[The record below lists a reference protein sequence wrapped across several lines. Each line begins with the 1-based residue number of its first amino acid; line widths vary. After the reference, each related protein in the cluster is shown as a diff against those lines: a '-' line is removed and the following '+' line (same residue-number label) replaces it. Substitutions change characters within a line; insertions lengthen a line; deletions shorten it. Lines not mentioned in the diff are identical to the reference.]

1 MSETATAVKFPYRY
15 DIVGSF
21 LRPQALKDARAKF
34 QAGDI
39 SQEELTKAED
49 AAITDLVNKEKK
61 VGLKA
66 VTDGEFRRS
75 WWHLDF
81 LWGLKGVA
89 KYDYRHSYKFHGAKT
104 RTDNAE
110 LAGKVA
116 YNPDHP
122 FFKAFE
128 FTKKVAGDDAVA
140 KQTIPSPTMLF
151 RDNRSDNWPKFYD
164 KREDYLSDLAK
175 AYRLTIKHF
184 ADLGCKYLQIDDTTW
199 AFLISKLNETKDNP
213 SEHAKYVHLAEDA
226 VTVLKG
232 ALEDRPK
239 GLTITTHI
247 CRGNFKST
255 FLFSGGY
262 QPVAKYLAQLDYD
275 GYFLEYDSDRAGD
288 FSRLDQIWNNRQ
300 DVRIVLGLVTSKSGK
315 LEDRDAIVKRI
326 HEAAEHVP
334 LANLCLSPQCGFAS
348 TEEGNIL
355 TEEQQWNKLKFIKD
369 IADSVWG

>member
-1 MSETATAVKFPYRY
+1 MTVSTKLRAPYRY

-21 LRPQALKDARAKF
+21 LRPAKLKEAREKF
-34 QAGDI
+34 KAGEIDR
-39 SQEELTKAED
+39 EALTKVED
-49 AAITDLVNKEKK
+49 ECINDLITKEKN
-61 VGLKA
+61 VGLHA

-81 LWGLKGVA
+81 LWGLKGVT
-89 KYDYRHSYKFHGAKT
+89 KYDYQQSYKFHGAKT

-110 LAGKVA
+110 LGGKVA

-128 FTKKVAGDDAVA
+128 YTKEKAGEDAVA

-164 KREDYLSDLAK
+164 TRAEYLQDLGT
-175 AYRLTIKHF
+175 AYQKTIRHF
-184 ADLGCKYLQIDDTTW
+184 YDLGCRYLQIDDTTW
-199 AFLISKLNETKDNP
+199 AFLISKLNATKDDP
-213 SEHAKYVHLAEDA
+213 KEHAKYTQLAEDA
-226 VTVLKG
+226 VTVINIALK
-232 ALEDRPK
+232 DRPK
-239 GLTITTHI
+239 DLTLTTHI

-275 GYFLEYDSDRAGD
+275 GFFLEYDSERAGN
-288 FSRLDQIWNNRQ
+288 FEPLATIWNQRPE
-300 DVRIVLGLVTSKSGK
+300 VRIVLGLVTSKSGQ
-315 LEDRDAIVKRI
+315 LEDKQHIIDRI
-326 HEAAEHVP
+326 NEAAQHVP
-334 LANLCLSPQCGFAS
+334 LTNLCLSPQCGFAS

-355 TEEQQWNKLKFIKD
+355 TEDQEWAKLRFIKD
-369 IADSVWG
+369 IADEVWG

>member
-1 MSETATAVKFPYRY
+1 MTENLRAPYRY

-21 LRPQALKDARAKF
+21 LRPARLKAARADFKAGKLD
-34 QAGDI
+34 QAA
-39 SQEELTKAED
+39 LTKVED
-49 AAITDLVNKEKK
+49 ECITDLIEKEKA
-61 VGLKA
+61 VGFHA

-89 KYDYRHSYKFHGAKT
+89 KYDYQQSYKFQGAKT

-128 FTKKVAGDDAVA
+128 FTKRVAGDDAVA

-151 RDNRSDNWPKFYD
+151 RDNRSDNWPEFYD
-164 KREDYLSDLAK
+164 HRADYLADLAK

-184 ADLGCKYLQIDDTTW
+184 AELGCKYLQIDDTTW
-199 AFLISKLNETKDNP
+199 AFLISKLNATADDP
-213 SEHAKYVHLAEDA
+213 TAHAKYVQLAEDA
-226 VTVLKG
+226 VTVING
-232 ALEDRPK
+232 ALKDRPA

-262 QPVAKYLAQLDYD
+262 GPVAKYLAQLDYD
-275 GYFLEYDSDRAGD
+275 GFFLEYDSDRAGD
-288 FSRLDQIWNNRQ
+288 FSPLATIWNQRP
-300 DVRIVLGLVTSKSGK
+300 DVRIVLGLVTSKSGD
-315 LEDRDAIVKRI
+315 LEDQAAVIKRI

-334 LANLCLSPQCGFAS
+334 LTNLCLSPQCGFAS

-355 TEEQQWNKLKFIKD
+355 TEDQEWQKLKLIKS
-369 IADSVWG
+369 IADEVWN